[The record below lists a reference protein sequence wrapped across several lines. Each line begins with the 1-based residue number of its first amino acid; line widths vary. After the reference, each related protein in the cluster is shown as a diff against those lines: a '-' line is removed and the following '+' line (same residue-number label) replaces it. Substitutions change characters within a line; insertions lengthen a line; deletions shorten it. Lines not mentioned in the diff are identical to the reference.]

1 MTVADGAR
9 RVDIEKLR
17 VIKTYVKLFLDIFF
31 WTLENIAWIKFIKK
45 DIRSYT

>member
-31 WTLENIAWIKFIKK
+31 GHWKTLHG
-45 DIRSYT
+45 